1 MCTQPTKDNDCFKM
15 QRMKG
20 KELGVTSKTF
30 DVGVINWLLS
40 HHLACFQVR
49 FVRQLCSYKIE

>member
-30 DVGVINWLLS
+30 DVGVINWFLS
-40 HHLACFQVR
+40 HHPTCFQV
-49 FVRQLCSYKIE
+49 